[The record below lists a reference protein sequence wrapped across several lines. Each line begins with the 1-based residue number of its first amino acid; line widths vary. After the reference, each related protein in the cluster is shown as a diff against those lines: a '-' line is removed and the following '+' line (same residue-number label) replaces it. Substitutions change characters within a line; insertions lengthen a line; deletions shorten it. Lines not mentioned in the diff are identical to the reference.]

1 MMDLSA
7 YRDIFIEEMN
17 DQLERMD
24 QTLLAL
30 ERSPSPD
37 LVQTLFRIA
46 HTVKGSSSTMAFKE
60 LSDLTH
66 QVEFALE
73 WIREKK
79 TALTAGL
86 IDLLF
91 RAMDAMKKLRDEYV
105 AGGSYSDSAA
115 LAAEIQAMLGQNAQ
129 AAAGASSPARSL
141 PLLGPGERLRAEE
154 GAAAG
159 MRLLAVRVTL
169 KGDCLMKAARY
180 QIMLRRIEDDGGSII
195 ASSLP
200 LGELAVGDEDG
211 LFGAFTLIAAVP
223 EEGSALQS
231 KLLGLTDTESAE
243 VEPYRLEVPV
253 SAQPSAEPAR
263 QSAATAG
270 AAAAEG
276 GSRQEPL
283 NAAGGAGGVGGAT
296 AGAGGAAAGGAAAGG
311 AGAAA
316 AAGAKSAPTVRV
328 SVDRLDHLMNLVGEL
343 LIDQTSLASLKSAGM
358 RKDPAKS
365 LQAIDGVSDHMGRV
379 IKELQEGVMKTRM
392 LPIDQLFSRFPR
404 LVRDL
409 SQKLGKDLDLVIQGG
424 ETELDRTIIEELGDP
439 LIHLIRNSADH
450 GIESPAE
457 RAALGK
463 PAKGLISLTS
473 FHEENHV
480 VIVLKDDGKGID
492 AARITESALRK
503 GLITEE
509 KAARL
514 TPSEAVNLIFEPG
527 FSTAAQVSEV
537 SGRGV
542 GMDIV
547 RSQIGRLNGIIEI
560 DTEPGKGTSFTIR
573 LPLTL
578 AIIKGL
584 LVKVAGRSMVIPMYS
599 VAEIVRIPPEDIQ
612 TIQGEKAIINHGRI
626 VPLYWLHDKL
636 QYPRGGRTGKSVP
649 TVIIKSVEKSAAFAV
664 DEIIGNQEVVIK
676 SLGSYLGKMNHL
688 SGATILGNGQVALIL
703 EASYLVS

>member
-105 AGGSYSDSAA
+105 AGGPYSDSAA
-115 LAAEIQAMLGQNAQ
+115 LAAEIQAMLGRNAQ

-159 MRLLAVRVTL
+159 MQLLAVRITL

-180 QIMLRRIEDDGGSII
+180 QIMLRRIEDDGGSVI

-200 LGELAVGDEDG
+200 LGDIAVGDEDG

-243 VEPYRLEVPV
+243 VEPYRLEAPV
-253 SAQPSAEPAR
+253 SGQPSAEPAM
-263 QSAATAG
+263 QPAVSAG
-270 AAAAEG
+270 AAAEG
-276 GSRQEPL
+276 GGRQEPIS
-283 NAAGGAGGVGGAT
+283 AAGEAGGASGLGGA
-296 AGAGGAAAGGAAAGG
+296 AGAGAGSG

-457 RAALGK
+457 REVLGK

-688 SGATILGNGQVALIL
+688 SGATILGNGQVAVIL